1 MVFDTDR
8 SGSTVGTLETMVAW
22 LRRLGMALLPIW
34 TALATIVKRGGGSWL
49 ARVIGSSLARRIFV
63 SNIAGLCVLLVGIL
77 QLSKHNAW
85 LIEAKRDS
93 LIAQGE
99 IIAAGIASNAT
110 VEKGDRER
118 IVLDPDKLPEIEG
131 GRTPFRND
139 AYAALDLSIRPD
151 VVTPVLRRLMQ
162 RTKNVRA
169 RIYARDG
176 ALIVDSAQIL
186 QRGQVA
192 RNEPE
197 PADRPKART
206 IWTKLAELYNGSE
219 LPVYQEIGTASGTT
233 YPEVKMAFSSGA
245 TTPMLLL
252 SKDGEQIV
260 SIAAP
265 IRRAGAVQGV
275 LLLSTKPGEI
285 DDILDAERI
294 VIFSIAGLALLAT
307 ILASMLLTRTVAGP
321 MRRLSAAAE
330 AVSHNIAARQ
340 DLPEFKGRTDEVGQM
355 AVAFRSMTAALYRR
369 IEASEKFAADVAHEL
384 KNPLTAARS
393 TAESLT
399 YAKTD
404 EQRNQLV
411 TQIQVEIKR
420 LNRLITDVSNASRL
434 DAELA
439 RQQTEPVDLTV
450 LTGNIVST
458 FRDVLSEAAKSVVI
472 DVQSTHAGQTFVVE
486 GHEGRLYQVLNN
498 LIDNALSFSPDDGE
512 VAVRL
517 SRDGAV
523 IHVAVEDHG
532 PGIDEDRLE
541 TVFDRFYTYRP
552 TANSSRGNNSGLGL
566 SITREIVRAHGGRVW
581 AENRYAPGVASGGPR
596 LGARFVVEFPVSTA
610 TPAGLV
616 SRMTTQRNRKT

>member
-8 SGSTVGTLETMVAW
+8 SGNVAGTLETVLGG
-22 LRRLGMALLPIW
+22 LRRLGLALLPVW
-34 TALATIVKRGGGSWL
+34 VGLSTVVRRGGGSWI
-49 ARVIGSSLARRIFV
+49 ARFIGSSLARRIFV

-77 QLSKHNAW
+77 QLSRHNAW

-110 VEKGDRER
+110 IEKDDRER
-118 IVLDPDKLPEIEG
+118 IVLDPDKLPDIEG
-131 GRTPFRND
+131 GRIPFRND
-139 AYAALDLSIRPD
+139 GYASLDLSIRPD

-162 RTKNVRA
+162 RTTNVRA

-206 IWTKLAELYNGSE
+206 IWTRLAEKLNGSD

-233 YPEVKMAFSSGA
+233 YPEVRMALGSGA

-252 SKDGEQIV
+252 TKDGEQIV

-294 VIFSIAGLALLAT
+294 VIFTIAGLALLAT

-330 AVSHNIAARQ
+330 HVSHNIAARQ
-340 DLPEFKGRTDEVGQM
+340 ELPEFEGRTDEVGQM
-355 AVAFRSMTAALYRR
+355 AEAFRSMTAALYRR

-399 YAKTD
+399 YARSD
-404 EQRNQLV
+404 EHRQQLV
-411 TQIQVEIKR
+411 VQIQIELKR

-439 RQQTEPVDLTV
+439 RQQTEPVDLTM
-450 LTGNIVST
+450 LAGGIVST
-458 FRDVLSEAAKSVVI
+458 FRDILSDNSKSVVI
-472 DVQSTHAGQTFVVE
+472 DIEQQKDGSALMVE
-486 GHEGRLYQVLNN
+486 GHEGRISQILTNV
-498 LIDNALSFSPDDGE
+498 IDNALSFSPENGE
-512 VAVRL
+512 VALRL
-517 SRDGAV
+517 RRNGPMVQLA
-523 IHVAVEDHG
+523 IEDHG

-552 TANSSRGNNSGLGL
+552 TANSSRGSSSGLGL

-581 AENRYAPGVASGGPR
+581 AENRYAASGANQGDR
-596 LGARFVVEFPVSTA
+596 IGARFVVQL
-610 TPAGLV
+610 PASAAGMPI
-616 SRMTTQRNRKT
+616 SRVTSQRGRWT

>member
-1 MVFDTDR
+1 MAIETDQRARR
-8 SGSTVGTLETMVAW
+8 SGFVETATEIASRIGIMLWPVW
-22 LRRLGMALLPIW
+22 KL
-34 TALATIVKRGGGSWL
+34 LATAVKRCGGSWI
-49 ARVIGSSLARRIFV
+49 ARFIGSSLARRIFV

-110 VEKGDRER
+110 VEKGDRV
-118 IVLDPDKLPEIEG
+118 ILDPDKLPELEG
-131 GRTPFRND
+131 GKIPFRND
-139 AYAALDLSIRPD
+139 GFASLDLSIQPEI
-151 VVTPVLRRLMQ
+151 VTPVLRRLMQ

-186 QRGQVA
+186 QRGQMA
-192 RNEPE
+192 RNEPAH
-197 PADRPKART
+197 ADRPKART
-206 IWTKLAELYNGSE
+206 FWTKLAEKINGSD
-219 LPVYQEIGTASGTT
+219 LPVYQEIGSANGTT
-233 YPEVKMAFSSGA
+233 YPEVRMALGSGI
-245 TTPMLLL
+245 TTPMVLLT
-252 SKDGEQIV
+252 KDDEQIV

-285 DDILDAERI
+285 DDILDSERK
-294 VIFSIAGLALLAT
+294 VIFTIAGLALLAT

-330 AVSHNIAARQ
+330 HVSHNITARQ
-340 DLPEFKGRTDEVGQM
+340 ELPEFKGRTDEVGQM
-355 AVAFRSMTAALYRR
+355 AEAFRSMTAALYRR

-399 YAKTD
+399 YAKSD
-404 EQRNQLV
+404 EHRNQLV
-411 TQIQVEIKR
+411 AQIQIEIKR

-439 RQQTEPVDLTV
+439 RQQTEPVDLAIITS
-450 LTGNIVST
+450 GIVAT
-458 FRDVLSEAAKSVVI
+458 FRDILSESSKTIGIVV
-472 DVQSTHAGQTFVVE
+472 SPSLAGQNLVVE
-486 GHEGRLYQVLNN
+486 GHEGRISQVITN
-498 LIDNALSFSPDDGE
+498 LIDNALSFSPEGGA
-512 VAVRL
+512 VAVTL
-517 SRDGAV
+517 MRDGPTIRIA
-523 IHVAVEDHG
+523 IKDQG
-532 PGIDEDRLE
+532 PGIDEDKLD

-552 TANSSRGNNSGLGL
+552 TADSSRGSNSGLGL
-566 SITREIVRAHGGRVW
+566 SISREIVRAHGGQIW
-581 AENRYAPGVASGGPR
+581 AENCYVDHSHTVRSG
-596 LGARFVVEFPVSTA
+596 AHFIVEL
-610 TPAGLV
+610 PAAQNVQAG
-616 SRMTTQRNRKT
+616 NRTNANRIRRG